1 MRTTLVDHT
10 FIPFV
15 CFISA
20 YAALMDNDTGLPDK
34 TKGCGD
40 FRRIRLEAGVKEV
53 SMKRIQ
59 RRKLALFRTYTGF
72 ITDAWAWSINWSS
85 FSIFFRAVEGSIWR

>member
-53 SMKRIQ
+53 SMKRRQ
-59 RRKLALFRTYTGF
+59 RRKLG
-72 ITDAWAWSINWSS
+72 
-85 FSIFFRAVEGSIWR
+85 AVPYLYRLYHGCLGLID